1 MAPTLP
7 GYKIFENSAVV
18 TTAASPL
25 LSAWIDTTGFTIVVP
40 WFTFAGGTTVFT
52 VEGNFDGVS
61 AADADFNYASLTSGT
76 AFTVISPFI
85 RFRLV
90 QTVADATKSK
100 IFIQVRA

>member
-7 GYKIFENSAVV
+7 GYKLFENSAVV

-25 LSAWIDTTGFTIVVP
+25 LSAWIDTTGFTTVLP
-40 WFTFAGGTTVFT
+40 WFVFAGGTTVFT
-52 VEGNFDGVS
+52 AEGSFDGS
-61 AADADFNYASLTSGT
+61 AVDADFAYAALTSAT
-76 AFTVISPFI
+76 AFPVVSPFI

-100 IFIQVRA
+100 IFIQARA